1 MTQQLAQL
9 LDFTQHDL
17 NANRSGRLTE
27 RQRAHLQLRRDASSA
42 LLSTGVGGLIVVA
55 AICVGQTHE
64 ASKLHVEL
72 LFVIPIA
79 FVLAYIV
86 QLWLNFTRDL
96 SARRVDTV
104 NGCVTAQNR
113 LHWHRLLIGHSRFTV
128 DDETVAA
135 AFQSGTAYRAYYAR
149 RSKLLLSAEPISA

>member
-42 LLSTGVGGLIVVA
+42 LLSTGGGGLIVVA
-55 AICVGQTHE
+55 AICVGQTHD
-64 ASKLHVEL
+64 AFKLHVEL

-79 FVLAYIV
+79 FVLTYII

-96 SARRVDTV
+96 SARRVETV
-104 NGCVTAQNR
+104 NGCAAAQTR
-113 LHWHRLLIGHSRFTV
+113 LHWHTVRIGRCRFTL
-128 DDETVAA
+128 DNETVLRGFENGAD
-135 AFQSGTAYRAYYAR
+135 YRVYYAR
-149 RSKLLLSAEPISA
+149 RSKRLLSAEPI

>member
-55 AICVGQTHE
+55 AVCVGLAQDI
-64 ASKLHVEL
+64 SKLHVEL

-79 FVLAYIV
+79 FVLAYVI
-86 QLWLNFTRDL
+86 
-96 SARRVDTV
+96 
-104 NGCVTAQNR
+104 
-113 LHWHRLLIGHSRFTV
+113 
-128 DDETVAA
+128 
-135 AFQSGTAYRAYYAR
+135 
-149 RSKLLLSAEPISA
+149 

>member
-55 AICVGQTHE
+55 VLCIGQTHD

-79 FVLAYIV
+79 FALTYII
-86 QLWLNFTRDL
+86 QLWFNFTRDL
-96 SARRVDTV
+96 SARRVEAV
-104 NGCVTAQNR
+104 SGCATAQTR
-113 LHWHRLLIGHSRFTV
+113 LHCHRLRIGHSRFTV
-128 DDETVAA
+128 ADETVAT
-135 AFQSGTAYRAYYAR
+135 AFQSGAEYRAYYAR
-149 RSKLLLSAEPISA
+149 RSKMLLSAEPI

>member
-55 AICVGQTHE
+55 AVCVGLAQDI
-64 ASKLHVEL
+64 SKLHVEL

-79 FVLAYIV
+79 FALAYSI

-96 SARRVDTV
+96 SARRVEAV
-104 NGCVTAQNR
+104 KGCATTHTR
-113 LHWHRLLIGHSRFTV
+113 LRWHTLRIGHNRFTV

-135 AFQSGTAYRAYYAR
+135 AFQSGAEYRAYYAR
-149 RSKLLLSAEPISA
+149 RSKMLLSAEPI

>member
-55 AICVGQTHE
+55 AVCVGLAQDI
-64 ASKLHVEL
+64 SKLHVEL

-79 FVLAYIV
+79 FVLAYII
-86 QLWLNFTRDL
+86 QLWVNFTRDL
-96 SARRVDTV
+96 SARRVDAV
-104 NGCVTAQNR
+104 SGCATAQRAR
-113 LHWHRLLIGHSRFTV
+113 LRIGHSRFTV
-128 DDETVAA
+128 ADETVAT
-135 AFQSGTAYRAYYAR
+135 AFQSGAEYRAYYAR
-149 RSKLLLSAEPISA
+149 RSKMLLSAEPI

>member
-1 MTQQLAQL
+1 MTQHLAQL

-55 AICVGQTHE
+55 ALCIGQTHD
-64 ASKLHVEL
+64 APKLHVEL

-79 FVLAYIV
+79 FALTYSV

-96 SARRVDTV
+96 SVRRVEAV
-104 NGCVTAQNR
+104 SGCATAQTR
-113 LHWHRLLIGHSRFTV
+113 LHCHRLRIGHSRFTV
-128 DDETVAA
+128 ADETVAT
-135 AFQSGTAYRAYYAR
+135 AFQSGAEYRAYYAR
-149 RSKLLLSAEPISA
+149 RSKILLSAEPI